1 MPLLEGWKS
10 RGILLSCE
18 DRLLALANS
27 EELSG
32 LGLFSHFVN
41 VRSHFCFHLLMR
53 LELRLDSP
61 SSCVPITFSGQLF
74 TSSQHTVFRADILEK
89 HTHTDLTRPKKQ
101 SRPFYLVL
109 ID

>member
-1 MPLLEGWKS
+1 MPLLEGWES

-18 DRLLALANS
+18 DRLLALVNS

-61 SSCVPITFSGQLF
+61 SSCVSIIFSGQLF
-74 TSSQHTVFRADILEK
+74 TFSQHTVYRADTLEK
-89 HTHTDLTRPKKQ
+89 HTHNDLTRPKIQ
-101 SRPFYLVL
+101 RRLSFLSAG
-109 ID
+109 